1 MSSIQ
6 ATVLLLAVISS
17 LVLAVVGIG
26 RPPRGRLQWSFSL
39 GMLGFAVES
48 LASLVLLTR
57 TEQPEEIQLWLAT
70 LETAG
75 VLLTAPWAFF
85 VATLAHPGGTR
96 LPLGWRLGLG
106 IGTVLALGGA
116 AAVVAMPAFDV
127 SVIPAPFFAARLDL
141 SGRVAV
147 IVQILATVGI
157 LGGLEA
163 CLRTS
168 KGTSRWRVKYLILGL
183 GGIFLV
189 RFYLLGQ
196 LLLFNVLMAVYL
208 PTAAATLFVGNLVIG
223 ASLARN
229 RLVAS
234 ELTVSRQIVY
244 RSAVVGVL
252 GLYLFAVGLLGWL
265 LNHFGIPED
274 IFWGSLV
281 VFVSALGLATL
292 LFSEN
297 VRWRIKRFIGVN
309 FYRSKYDYRQQWI
322 TFTKRLGSLLTLEE
336 LAPQLLGA
344 VTEAVGTARGLL
356 YLTDGRDGQYHLAG
370 TVEVD
375 GAPATLDAAAALITR
390 LREEQRPLFLDGGG
404 HLAPDETTQRYAPLL
419 GEGGVAV
426 PLYWRGSLTGVMM
439 VGPERTG
446 ELYTPEDLEFLA
458 TVSEQAAGVIGTARL
473 SEAVAQS
480 REFEAFHRLTSFV
493 IHDLKNSVTAL
504 SMLSQN
510 ALQHFDD
517 PEFQR
522 DAIKTLSRT
531 VDRIKAL
538 LTRLSSAPEPAP
550 LRMQPVD
557 LPALVQEAIRPIAGG
572 ARVRVEKDLAALPA
586 VAGDPEAILR
596 VIQNLVTNAAEALD
610 GEGVVRVRAYEEAGW
625 AVIAV
630 SDTGCG
636 MSEDF
641 LRKSLFAPFRSTK
654 KAGWGI
660 GLYQARGIVEAHG
673 GSVEVASKEGEGT
686 TFWVRLP
693 IERPAPGGTR
703 S

>member
-17 LVLAVVGIG
+17 LALAAAGIG

-57 TEQPEEIQLWLAT
+57 TEQPEEIQLWLAAV
-70 LETAG
+70 EAAG
-75 VLLTAPWAFF
+75 VLLMAPWAFF
-85 VATLAHPGGTR
+85 VATLAHPEGTG
-96 LPLGWRLGLG
+96 LPLRWRFGLG
-106 IGTVLALGGA
+106 IGSALALGGA
-116 AAVVAMPAFDV
+116 AAVVVMPAFDV

-252 GLYLFAVGLLGWL
+252 GLYLFTVGLLGWL
-265 LNHFGIPED
+265 LTHFGIPED

-297 VRWRIKRFIGVN
+297 VRWRLKRFIGVN
-309 FYRSKYDYRQQWI
+309 FYRSKYDYRQQWS

-356 YLTDGRDGQYHLAG
+356 YLTDGRDGRYHLAG
-370 TVEVD
+370 AVEVD
-375 GAPATLDAAAALITR
+375 RAPATLDAAAGPITR
-390 LREEQRPLFLDGGG
+390 LREGQRPLFLDGGG
-404 HLAPDETTQRYAPLL
+404 DVTADETTQRYATLL

-439 VGPERTG
+439 VGAERTG
-446 ELYTPEDLEFLA
+446 EIYTPEDLEFLA
-458 TVSEQAAGVIGTARL
+458 TVGEQAAGVIVTARL

-522 DAIKTLSRT
+522 DAIKTVSRT

-550 LRMQPVD
+550 LRLQPID
-557 LPALVQEAIRPIAGG
+557 LSALVQDAVRPIAGG
-572 ARVRVEKDLAALPA
+572 ARVRLETELASLPP

-596 VIQNLVTNAAEALD
+596 VIQNLVTNAVEALD
-610 GEGVVRVRAYEEAGW
+610 GEGLVRVKTSEQGGW

-654 KAGWGI
+654 KGGWGI
-660 GLYQARGIVEAHG
+660 GLYQARGIVEGHG
-673 GSVEVASKEGEGT
+673 GSIEVASKEGEGT
-686 TFWVRLP
+686 TFWIRLP
-693 IERPAPGGTR
+693 IERPAPGETR

>member
-1 MSSIQ
+1 
-6 ATVLLLAVISS
+6 
-17 LVLAVVGIG
+17 
-26 RPPRGRLQWSFSL
+26 
-39 GMLGFAVES
+39 
-48 LASLVLLTR
+48 
-57 TEQPEEIQLWLAT
+57 
-70 LETAG
+70 
-75 VLLTAPWAFF
+75 
-85 VATLAHPGGTR
+85 
-96 LPLGWRLGLG
+96 
-106 IGTVLALGGA
+106 
-116 AAVVAMPAFDV
+116 
-127 SVIPAPFFAARLDL
+127 VIPAPFFAARLDL

-458 TVSEQAAGVIGTARL
+458 TVSEQAAGVIVTARL
-473 SEAVAQS
+473 AEAVAQS

-557 LPALVQEAIRPIAGG
+557 LPALVQEATRPIAGG

-596 VIQNLVTNAAEALD
+596 VIQNLVTNAVEALD
-610 GEGVVRVRAYEEAGW
+610 GEGMVRVRAYEEAGW

-654 KAGWGI
+654 KGGWGI